1 MGGSED
7 DSACA
12 VDGVDA
18 RGENLDGLDAGNIGY
33 RESDTCAN
41 GFADPI
47 ALHGDDAIGPS
58 AFKFFQIFKELIGVM
73 SGLEEPLLDFAGLDE
88 GVFVAPAV
96 AAVDDLLVGQHGAA
110 LGTPVD
116 ATLFAIGE
124 AALEH
129 AQKKPLIP
137 TIVLRI
143 AGGDFA
149 APVVAETE
157 ATENALKFVNVVAS
171 PGERMSVVL
180 DGGVFCGQAESVP
193 THRVQDVE
201 AAHALYASHHV
212 ADSVIAHVA
221 HVHGA
226 GGVGQ
231 HLEGV
236 IFWFCGIYLSLEDA
250 RLGPAVLPFGFD
262 FLWVVFGHAID
273 FLCYCRAI
281 ERARFGKRALQN
293 LTIFWPPS

>member
-1 MGGSED
+1 MRRGED
-7 DSACA
+7 NRTGAI
-12 VDGVDA
+12 DGVDA

-33 RESDTCAN
+33 REPDTRAD

-47 ALHGDDAIGPS
+47 ALHGDHAVGPS

-149 APVVAETE
+149 APVVTE
-157 ATENALKFVNVVAS
+157 AEAAQHALKFVNVVA
-171 PGERMSVVL
+171 
-180 DGGVFCGQAESVP
+180 
-193 THRVQDVE
+193 
-201 AAHALYASHHV
+201 
-212 ADSVIAHVA
+212 
-221 HVHGA
+221 
-226 GGVGQ
+226 
-231 HLEGV
+231 
-236 IFWFCGIYLSLEDA
+236 
-250 RLGPAVLPFGFD
+250 GP
-262 FLWVVFGHAID
+262 
-273 FLCYCRAI
+273 
-281 ERARFGKRALQN
+281 
-293 LTIFWPPS
+293 

>member
-33 RESDTCAN
+33 REPDTRAN

-47 ALHGDDAIGPS
+47 ALHGDDAVGPS
-58 AFKFFQIFKELIGVM
+58 AFEFFQIFKELIGVV
-73 SGLEEPLLDFAGLDE
+73 SGLEEPLLDFTGLDE

-116 ATLFAIGE
+116 AALFSIGE
-124 AALEH
+124 ATLEH

-137 TIVLRI
+137 SIVLGI
-143 AGGDFA
+143 AGGDFT

-157 ATENALKFVNVVAS
+157 TAQHALKFVNVVAS
-171 PGERMSVVL
+171 PGERMRVVL
-180 DGGVFCGQAESVP
+180 DGGVFGGQAESVP
-193 THRVQDVE
+193 AHGVQDVE
-201 AAHALYASHHV
+201 TAHALYAGHYV
-212 ADSVIAHVA
+212 ADGVIAHVA

-226 GGVGQ
+226 GGIRQ

-236 IFWFCGIYLSLEDA
+236 IFRFSGIY
-250 RLGPAVLPFGFD
+250 FG
-262 FLWVVFGHAID
+262 
-273 FLCYCRAI
+273 
-281 ERARFGKRALQN
+281 
-293 LTIFWPPS
+293 